1 MIAVLLDQ
9 GLPRTAAGLLREI
22 GWDVQHVSERGMS
35 QAEDVAIIEV
45 ARQEGRAVVT
55 LDADFHALLAVSGA
69 QGPSVLRIRMEGLKA
84 DQVATLIEQVFA
96 VAGNALALGAMVTVL
111 DGKIRIKH
119 LPIVK

>member
-45 ARQEGRAVVT
+45 ARQEGRVVVT
-55 LDADFHALLAVSGA
+55 LDADFHAFTDSISSRSCGLNKPMIILFRQCFKRSELFSVS
-69 QGPSVLRIRMEGLKA
+69 LDLGLK
-84 DQVATLIEQVFA
+84 DP
-96 VAGNALALGAMVTVL
+96 GY
-111 DGKIRIKH
+111 
-119 LPIVK
+119 